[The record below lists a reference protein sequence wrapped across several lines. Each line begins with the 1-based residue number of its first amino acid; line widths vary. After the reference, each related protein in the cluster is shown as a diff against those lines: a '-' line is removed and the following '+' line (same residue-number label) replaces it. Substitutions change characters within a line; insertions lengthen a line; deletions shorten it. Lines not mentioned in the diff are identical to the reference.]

1 MSSKFESLPST
12 ISETESSSSLELV
25 RTGQAGEPAATDELD
40 QLSINTIR
48 FLSVDAVEKAHS
60 GHPGLPLGAAP
71 MAYVLWDRFLRH
83 NPRNPH
89 WFNRDRFILS
99 AGHGSM
105 LLYSLLHLTGYDL
118 PLSEIERFRQ
128 WDSKAPGH
136 PEAGMTPG
144 VEVTTGPLGQGFGM
158 SVGMAVAEAYL
169 ASCFNRPDLPIVDH
183 YTYVLASDGDLM
195 EGVSSE
201 AASLA
206 GTMRLGKLIV
216 LCDDNHVTLEGP
228 TPVVFTEDVCGR
240 FRSYGWQVLSVPDGN
255 NLDAV
260 DAAIRLAQADKDRP
274 SLLVVRTHIGYGS
287 PKQDT
292 FEAHGEPL
300 GPEATR
306 KTKEKLGWPTEPPF
320 YIPEEARTHLRKA
333 ADRGEQLESQWKE
346 LFEDYR
352 RQHPE
357 DAAQLERMIRGELP
371 RDWAAGLPWFK
382 PDPAGVATRVA
393 SGKVLNAIAKRL
405 PEVIGG
411 SADLNPST
419 KTYLAGDGD
428 FAPGDHAGRNLH
440 FGVREHAM
448 GTMVNGMAMHGGVI
462 PYGATFFVFTDYMRP
477 SLRLAALMASHS
489 IFVYTHD
496 SIGLGE
502 DGPTHQPVEHLM
514 SLRAMPNMTVLR
526 PADANETTAAWRIA
540 VERHGPVCLVLTRQ
554 NLPILDPEKYPL
566 RDGVP
571 RGAYVLAG
579 ERERAEVILI
589 ATGSEVQLALAAL
602 DKLTEKK
609 IAARVVSMPSWE
621 LFEEQSAE
629 YREQVLPSDVPK
641 LAVEAGATLGW
652 YKYLGEKGAVIGID
666 RFGASAPGKVVME
679 KLGLNVDNLVQHA
692 LKLIGR

>member
-1 MSSKFESLPST
+1 MSSKSDALAPTVSEGQSLPR
-12 ISETESSSSLELV
+12 LEVV
-25 RTGQAGEPAATDELD
+25 RAKGSPEQAAAGELD
-40 QLSINTIR
+40 QLCINTIR

-60 GHPGLPLGAAP
+60 GHPGLPLGAAA

-83 NPRNPH
+83 NPANPH

-136 PEAGMTPG
+136 PEVGLTPG

-158 SVGMAVAEAYL
+158 SVGMAMAEAHL
-169 ASCFNRPDLPIVDH
+169 ASRFSIVDH
-183 YTYVLASDGDLM
+183 YTYVIASDGDMM

-206 GTMRLGKLIV
+206 GMLKLGKLIV
-216 LCDDNHVTLEGP
+216 LYDDNHVSLEGP
-228 TPVVFTEDVCGR
+228 TAVAFTEDVGGR
-240 FRSYGWQVLSVPDGN
+240 FRSYGWQVLRVPDGN

-274 SLLVVRTHIGYGS
+274 SLLIVRTHIGYGS

-306 KTKEKLGWPTEPPF
+306 KTKEKLGWPQEPAF
-320 YIPEEARTHLRKA
+320 YIPEEARAHFRKA
-333 ADRGEQLESQWKE
+333 LVRGAQLESRWKSGVD
-346 LFEDYR
+346 DYR
-352 RQHPE
+352 RERPE
-357 DAAQLERMIRGELP
+357 DAAQFERMIRRELP
-371 RDWAAGLPWFK
+371 KNWAADLPWFK

-393 SGKVLNAIAKRL
+393 SGKVMNAIAKRL
-405 PEVIGG
+405 PELVGG

-419 KTYLAGDGD
+419 KTYLAGEGD
-428 FAPGDHAGRNLH
+428 FGPGDHSGCNLH

-448 GTMVNGMAMHGGVI
+448 GTIVNGMAMHGGVI

-477 SLRLAALMASHS
+477 ALRLASIMESHS
-489 IFVYTHD
+489 IFVFTHD

-514 SLRAMPNMTVLR
+514 SLRAMPGMTLLR
-526 PADANETTAAWRIA
+526 PADANETTVAWRIA
-540 VERHGPVCLVLTRQ
+540 IERHGPVCLVLTRQ
-554 NLPILDPEKYPL
+554 NLPILDPEKCPL
-566 RDGVP
+566 REGVP
-571 RGAYVLAG
+571 RGAYTLAG
-579 ERERAEVILI
+579 EREPADVILI
-589 ATGSEVQLALAAL
+589 ATGSEVQLALAAR
-602 DKLTEKK
+602 DKLAEKK
-609 IAARVVSMPSWE
+609 ITARVVSMPSWE
-621 LFEEQSAE
+621 LFEEQSPE
-629 YREQVLPSDVPK
+629 YRAEVLPKGVPK
-641 LAVEAGATLGW
+641 VAIEAGATLGW
-652 YKYLGEKGAVIGID
+652 YKYVGETGAVIGID
-666 RFGASAPGKVVME
+666 RFGASAPGKTVME
-679 KLGLNVDNLVQHA
+679 KLGINVDNVVQHA
-692 LKLIGR
+692 LRLVGR

>member
-1 MSSKFESLPST
+1 MSSKSDALAPTVSEDQSLPRLEVVRAERS
-12 ISETESSSSLELV
+12 SE
-25 RTGQAGEPAATDELD
+25 QAAAEELD
-40 QLSINTIR
+40 QLCINTIR
-48 FLSVDAVEKAHS
+48 FLSVDAVEQAHS
-60 GHPGLPLGAAP
+60 GHPGLPLGAAA

-83 NPRNPH
+83 NPANPH

-136 PEAGMTPG
+136 PEVGMTPG

-158 SVGMAVAEAYL
+158 SVGMAIAEAHL
-169 ASCFNRPDLPIVDH
+169 ASRFPIVDH
-183 YTYVLASDGDLM
+183 YTYVIASDGDLM

-206 GTMRLGKLIV
+206 GMLKLGKLIV
-216 LCDDNHVTLEGP
+216 LYDDNHVSLEGP
-228 TPVVFTEDVCGR
+228 TAVAFTEDVAGR
-240 FRSYGWQVLSVPDGN
+240 FRSYGWQVLKVPDGN

-306 KTKEKLGWPTEPPF
+306 KTKEKLGWPQEPAF
-320 YIPEEARTHLRKA
+320 YIPKEASAHFRKA
-333 ADRGEQLESQWKE
+333 FVRGAQLESQWKNGVD
-346 LFEDYR
+346 DYR
-352 RQHPE
+352 RERPE
-357 DAAQLERMIRGELP
+357 DAAQFERMIRRELP
-371 RDWAAGLPWFK
+371 KNWAADLPWFK

-393 SGKVLNAIAKRL
+393 SGKVMNAIAKRL
-405 PEVIGG
+405 PELVGG

-428 FAPGDHAGRNLH
+428 FGPSDHGGRNLH

-448 GTMVNGMAMHGGVI
+448 GTIVNGMAMHGGVI

-477 SLRLAALMASHS
+477 ALRLASIMESHS
-489 IFVYTHD
+489 IFVFTHD

-514 SLRAMPNMTVLR
+514 SLRAMPGMTLLR
-526 PADANETTAAWRIA
+526 PADANETTVAWRIA
-540 VERHGPVCLVLTRQ
+540 IERHRPVCLVLTRQ

-566 RDGVP
+566 REGVP
-571 RGAYVLAG
+571 RGAYTLAG
-579 ERERAEVILI
+579 EREPADVILI
-589 ATGSEVQLALAAL
+589 ATGSEVQLALAAR
-602 DKLTEKK
+602 DKLAEKK

-621 LFEEQSAE
+621 LFEEQSPE
-629 YREQVLPSDVPK
+629 YRAQVLPKDVPK
-641 LAVEAGATLGW
+641 LAIEAGATLGW
-652 YKYLGEKGAVIGID
+652 YKYVGEKGAVIGVD
-666 RFGASAPGKVVME
+666 RFGASAPGKTVME
-679 KLGLNVDNLVQHA
+679 KLGINVDNIVQHA
-692 LKLIGR
+692 RQLVRR

>member
-1 MSSKFESLPST
+1 MSSKSDSLTST
-12 ISETESSSSLELV
+12 VSEEQSSARLELV
-25 RTGQAGEPAATDELD
+25 PAERSREQAAADELD
-40 QLSINTIR
+40 QLCVNTVR
-48 FLSVDAVEKAHS
+48 FLSVDAVEQAHS
-60 GHPGLPLGAAP
+60 GHPGLPLGAAA
-71 MAYVLWDRFLRH
+71 MAYVLWDRYLRH
-83 NPRNPH
+83 NPRNPR

-118 PLSEIERFRQ
+118 PLSEIQRFRQ

-158 SVGMAVAEAYL
+158 SVGMAMAEAHL
-169 ASCFNRPDLPIVDH
+169 ASRFPVVDH
-183 YTYVLASDGDLM
+183 YTYVIASDGDMM

-206 GTMRLGKLIV
+206 GMLKLGKLIV
-216 LCDDNHVTLEGP
+216 LYDDNHVSLEGP
-228 TPVVFTEDVCGR
+228 TAVAFTEDVSGR

-260 DAAIRLAQADKDRP
+260 DAAIRLAQAEKDRP

-306 KTKEKLGWPTEPPF
+306 KTKEKLGWPLEPAF
-320 YIPEEARTHLRKA
+320 YIPEEARAHFRKA
-333 ADRGEQLESQWKE
+333 VERGAQLESQWKSG
-346 LFEDYR
+346 LEDYR
-352 RQHPE
+352 RQYHD
-357 DAAQLERMIRGELP
+357 DAAQLERIVRGELP
-371 RDWAAGLPWFK
+371 KDWAADLPWFK
-382 PDPAGVATRVA
+382 PDPAGLATRVA

-405 PEVIGG
+405 PEVVGG

-428 FAPGDHAGRNLH
+428 FGPGDHAGRNLH

-448 GTMVNGMAMHGGVI
+448 GTIVNGMAMHGGVI

-477 SLRLAALMASHS
+477 ALRLAALMESHS
-489 IFVYTHD
+489 IFVFTHD

-502 DGPTHQPVEHLM
+502 DGPTHQPVEHLT

-526 PADANETTAAWRIA
+526 PADANETTVAWRIA
-540 VERHGPVCLVLTRQ
+540 VERRGPVCLVFTRQ
-554 NLPILDPEKYPL
+554 NLPILDPDKYPL
-566 RDGVP
+566 REGVG

-579 ERERAEVILI
+579 DGRRPDIILI
-589 ATGSEVQLALAAL
+589 ATGSEVQLALAARERL
-602 DKLTEKK
+602 AGQKV
-609 IAARVVSMPSWE
+609 AARVVSMPSCE

-629 YREQVLPSDVPK
+629 YRGQVLPKDVPK
-641 LAVEAGATLGW
+641 LAIEAGATLGW
-652 YKYLGEKGAVIGID
+652 YKYVGEKGAVIGVD
-666 RFGASAPGKVVME
+666 RFGASAPGKTVME
-679 KLGLNVDNLVQHA
+679 KLGLNIDNVVQQALQLV
-692 LKLIGR
+692 GR